1 VAAGGRGNG
10 ANAMGVRGPLP
21 DVPEDGLVRSP
32 GNLDQ
37 QQDRALLRISRS
49 LQLKI
54 LIDMRTRYVPE
65 QNYSSFAHSPL
76 VHLPIRNRK
85 NQRDNSFKNRK
96 VRKGNEV
103 VVV

>member
-1 VAAGGRGNG
+1 
-10 ANAMGVRGPLP
+10 
-21 DVPEDGLVRSP
+21 
-32 GNLDQ
+32 
-37 QQDRALLRISRS
+37 
-49 LQLKI
+49 
-54 LIDMRTRYVPE
+54 MRTRYVPE